1 MINKDALEGKYIK
14 TVDNT
19 HRDLKCFQDFLY
31 QSLNKHEQY
40 ENMHPKSDQHGR
52 YFATAK
58 THEFDSINDVTLDQF
73 KLHPIIAGTFFYN
86 ASKVVAKYLRSIS
99 KNKYSV
105 DYTLPFLDFIKN
117 AEELDDYEDVS
128 YITKSLFTSIPH
140 KESIDY
146 II

>member
-1 MINKDALEGKYIK
+1 MFSRFSISK
-14 TVDNT
+14 
-19 HRDLKCFQDFLY
+19 F
-31 QSLNKHEQY
+31 EQTWAIWEY
-40 ENMHPKSDQHGR
+40 DPKSDQHGR

-58 THEFDSINDVTLDQF
+58 THEFDSINDVTLDQL
-73 KLHPIIAGTFFYN
+73 KLHPITAGTFFYN

-99 KNKYSV
+99 KNKYSI

-140 KESIDY
+140 KESIDC